1 MFTWVVG
8 APVRRR
14 PKDRRGQIL
23 GAAGR
28 LFQRAG
34 YAGVSQA
41 DIAAAVGITP
51 AALYRH
57 FPGKAEILVGCVE
70 AALGAVE
77 RALEH
82 RAGNSLDA
90 VLGALT
96 DAPDDAGASLG
107 LLWSRDVRGLPDEER
122 RAALE
127 ERVRRIRGRI
137 DAELARDRPALPPAD
152 RRLLVTGV
160 LAVASSPS
168 FYRVDLDAAR
178 LRALLRRAAGAVAA
192 AELPPRST
200 APARGPG
207 VARTSRRELL
217 LAAAVEMF
225 AERGYPAVSM
235 EDIGARAGVSAAL
248 VYHHFENKAAV
259 LSTALRRGAEV
270 IEAATSEAFADAS
283 SPVEAAEL
291 VMASYVR
298 FGLRHRHLMQNL
310 VSAVPHLPPA
320 ERHVVRRI
328 QHDYLAEWIALLGAA
343 HPGLDPPAARSALHA
358 ALTLVNTAI
367 REPASRDADRL
378 VHLGSTVIGAAPR
391 S

>member
-1 MFTWVVG
+1 VG

-23 GAAGR
+23 GAAAR

-57 FPGKAEILVGCVE
+57 FPSKAEILVGCVE

-77 RALEH
+77 RALEPC
-82 RAGNSLDA
+82 AGLDA
-90 VLGALT
+90 VLRALT
-96 DAPDDAGASLG
+96 HAPDDAGASLG
-107 LLWSRDVRGLPDEER
+107 LLWSRDVLALPDPAQR
-122 RAALE
+122 RVIE
-127 ERVRRIRGRI
+127 ERVRSIRGRV
-137 DAELARDRPALPPAD
+137 DAELARDRPTLPAAD

-178 LRALLRRAAGAVAA
+178 LRALLRRVAVAVAA
-192 AELPPRST
+192 VELPSGSPD
-200 APARGPG
+200 PARGPG

-235 EDIGARAGVSAAL
+235 EDIGSRAGVSAAL
-248 VYHHFENKAAV
+248 VYHHFDTKAAV
-259 LSTALRRGAEV
+259 LYTALRRGAEV
-270 IEAATSEAFADAS
+270 IEAAMSEAFADAA
-283 SPVEAAEL
+283 SPAEAAEL
-291 VMASYVR
+291 VLASYVR

-310 VSAVPHLPPA
+310 VTAVPHLPPA
-320 ERHVVRRI
+320 DRHVVRGI
-328 QHDYLAEWIALLGAA
+328 QHDYLAEWIALLRAA
-343 HPGLDPPAARSALHA
+343 HPGFDPPAARSALHA

-367 REPASRDADRL
+367 REPASQDADRL
-378 VHLGSTVIGAAPR
+378 VHLGSTVIGAAAR